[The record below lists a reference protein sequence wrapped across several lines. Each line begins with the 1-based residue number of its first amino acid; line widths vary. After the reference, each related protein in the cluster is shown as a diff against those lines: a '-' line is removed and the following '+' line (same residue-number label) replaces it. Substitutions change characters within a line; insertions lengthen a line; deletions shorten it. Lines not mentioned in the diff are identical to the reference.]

1 VRERIDLDGV
11 DRLAQLVG
19 LPKLLR
25 RADRGGGERVDE
37 RVDVLKDDLV
47 GLLLR

>member
-1 VRERIDLDGV
+1 MRERIDLDGA

-25 RADRGGGERVDE
+25 RADGGGERVDE
-37 RVDVLKDDLV
+37 RVDVLEDDLV